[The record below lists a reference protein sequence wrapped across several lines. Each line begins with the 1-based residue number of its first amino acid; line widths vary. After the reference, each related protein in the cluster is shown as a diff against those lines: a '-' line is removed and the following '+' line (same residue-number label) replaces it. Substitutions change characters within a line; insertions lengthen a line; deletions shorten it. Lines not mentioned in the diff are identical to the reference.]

1 LQQHQ
6 TTGGGDTVSQAATAR
21 HLHQALFNLAD
32 ALGDIDADSIEATKL
47 DTAYRLI
54 EEVERHIESRMDTC
68 NTIPTK

>member
-1 LQQHQ
+1 
-6 TTGGGDTVSQAATAR
+6 VSQAATAR